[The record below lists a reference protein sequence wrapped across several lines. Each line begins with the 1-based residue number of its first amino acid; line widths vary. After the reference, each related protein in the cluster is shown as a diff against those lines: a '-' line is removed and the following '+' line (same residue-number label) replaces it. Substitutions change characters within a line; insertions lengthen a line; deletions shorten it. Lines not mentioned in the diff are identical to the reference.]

1 MLFRSQ
7 FLELDNTAKL
17 SRKAYEK
24 QNSGL
29 ELSVEGH
36 QAVSSRAV
44 KRIVRYEMIVID
56 SKYKKQLF
64 QFFAF
69 AGTLFTHFLRGNAA
83 ALSPLSRA
91 TQKMFVPFEEK
102 VKVQQEGYVVATN
115 FDNKPVSA
123 GPTFF
128 SSEATAYDFMQ
139 AQAFANPDLGEVL
152 HVIPAHEAVM
162 N

>member
-1 MLFRSQ
+1 
-7 FLELDNTAKL
+7 
-17 SRKAYEK
+17 
-24 QNSGL
+24 
-29 ELSVEGH
+29 
-36 QAVSSRAV
+36 
-44 KRIVRYEMIVID
+44 MIVFD

-64 QFFAF
+64 QFFIY

-102 VKVQQEGYVVATN
+102 VKMQQEGYVVATN
-115 FDNKPVSA
+115 YDNKPVAA
-123 GPTFF
+123 GQAFF
-128 SSEATAYDFMQ
+128 DSEATAYDFMN
-139 AQAFANPDLGEVL
+139 AQAFANPGMGEMM